1 MCGGKVVSQGRGLNG
16 AVLGVEQRLG
26 TRCSPPE
33 SLKLPEV
40 PPLS

>member
-1 MCGGKVVSQGRGLNG
+1 MWEAVSQGKGLKG
-16 AVLGVEQRLG
+16 AVLGAEQRLG